1 MSRRV
6 AHLDMDAFYASV
18 ELQRYPQL
26 RGLPVVTGAS
36 AEQPPELLT
45 VSRVL

>member
-1 MSRRV
+1 MDRRI

-26 RGLPVVTGAS
+26 RGQPMVVGGRRQEAS
-36 AEQPPELLT
+36 GRAGRR
-45 VSRVL
+45 S